1 MLKHNFF
8 LVVSFRSILE
18 KKYIKHNSS
27 LCLLWYLLTYHYLPS
42 SSQRPRVFNTT
53 KRYPQ
58 NTEVKDNVKVV
69 WDLVNQTKKYTQLS
83 LSKIWWWQLTD
94 EMKICTYNWWLI
106 FLKKITTK
114 YPQFLKRTIHRLA
127 IKPSSLYLYI
137 KPQETVYIKWYSQSH
152 TNKRLYYIRNVVLK
166 LNCAF

>member
-1 MLKHNFF
+1 M
-8 LVVSFRSILE
+8 VSFRSILE

-42 SSQRPRVFNTT
+42 SSQRPRVF
-53 KRYPQ
+53 
-58 NTEVKDNVKVV
+58 
-69 WDLVNQTKKYTQLS
+69 TQLNVTPRIQKWKITWRLCEISLTKPKNIHNS
-83 LSKIWWWQLTD
+83 LSLRFDDDNWQMRWRYVLTTD
-94 EMKICTYNWWLI
+94 DLFFK
-106 FLKKITTK
+106 KKITTK

>member
-106 FLKKITTK
+106 FFFKNHNKISSIFKKD
-114 YPQFLKRTIHRLA
+114 H
-127 IKPSSLYLYI
+127 PSTRHKTFQLILVHQT
-137 KPQETVYIKWYSQSH
+137 PRNCVY
-152 TNKRLYYIRNVVLK
+152 
-166 LNCAF
+166 